1 MTFHA
6 RDMNALVS
14 DIMLLRYGEIRD
26 RAKRIASDV
35 SVSRP
40 AAADDLVQDTWEVA
54 MSKGCPRCPLG
65 AWLTGVMRNLAR
77 FGARSDSRRARR
89 DADFANDAVGAQPDE
104 LLIQIQTEVNT
115 KVRNG
120 EKELPNSMTMTID
133 MTSAM
138 AT

>member
-1 MTFHA
+1 
-6 RDMNALVS
+6 
-14 DIMLLRYGEIRD
+14 
-26 RAKRIASDV
+26 
-35 SVSRP
+35 
-40 AAADDLVQDTWEVA
+40 
-54 MSKGCPRCPLG
+54 
-65 AWLTGVMRNLAR
+65 MRNLAR